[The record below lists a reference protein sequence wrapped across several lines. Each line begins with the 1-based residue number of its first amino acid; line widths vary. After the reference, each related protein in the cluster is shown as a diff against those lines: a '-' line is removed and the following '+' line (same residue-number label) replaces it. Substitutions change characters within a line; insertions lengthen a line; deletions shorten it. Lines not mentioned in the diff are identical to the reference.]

1 MYIVVVVVLIIIIGF
16 VSSGSKEKGAD
27 DIIIG
32 APLSFTGSAAV
43 DALNIKRGVD
53 MAVKD
58 LAAQGVSV
66 KVVYEDDGTDP
77 KRTIS
82 AVNKLVS
89 VDKVQ
94 AIIGPTWGYLGDAAS
109 ATLDKAKL
117 VSFAPAN
124 TSEFSNAGKY
134 AFYGATKNAQKRS
147 ATAEWL
153 VSQGAKRVAIIVDKS
168 GWGLSNE
175 EAFKLAIQDA
185 GAEAVVIEEIPFGQ
199 EESLMPSVFAKIR
212 AAKADSILMTGYD
225 EGVTL
230 TIKRSQEMKA
240 GLPIL
245 FATQIFDKLI
255 ESGTVHILPTD
266 NFSYLYTEYG
276 KEFVDKFKSEYG
288 EEPGLYADRA
298 YDGLMILVNG
308 LQKKDVSQDLSGYIR
323 SHTKHVGFAREYS
336 FDEKGDIKGGEW
348 IVSKIK

>member
-1 MYIVVVVVLIIIIGF
+1 MVAALIIIIGF
-16 VSSGSKEKGAD
+16 VFNGSKRESVS

-32 APLSFTGSAAV
+32 APLSLTGFAAV

-58 LAAQGVSV
+58 LAVQGVYV

-77 KRTIS
+77 KRTIL
-82 AVNKLVS
+82 ALNKLIN

-94 AIIGPTWGYLGDAAS
+94 AIIGPTWSFLGDAAR

-134 AFYGATKNAQKRS
+134 AFYGATKNIQKRS

-153 VSQGAKRVAIIVDKS
+153 VSQGVKRVAIIVDKS

-212 AAKADSILMTGYD
+212 AAKADAILMTGYD
-225 EGVTL
+225 QGVVL

-245 FATQIFDKLI
+245 FATQIFNKLI
-255 ESGTVHILPTD
+255 ESGTIHILPTD
-266 NFSYLYTEYG
+266 KFSYLYTEYS
-276 KEFVDKFKSEYG
+276 KEFIYKFKSEYG

-308 LQKKDVSQDLSGYIR
+308 LQKKEVNQDLSEYIR
-323 SHTKHVGFAREYS
+323 SHTKYIGFAGEYV
-336 FDEKGDIKGGEW
+336 FDEKGDIKGGDW
-348 IVSKIK
+348 IVSKI